1 MGAATLVPDSLWHL
15 IEPLLPAP
23 VPKFR
28 GGRPR
33 LSDRS
38 CLTGIVFVL
47 RSGIPRQML
56 PKELGCG
63 SGMSC
68 WRRLRDWQQAGV
80 WDLIHFALLN
90 WLSRENQVDWSCA
103 VIDSCSVRAVFGGR
117 KQGRIRRIGLSAA
130 VSAI

>member
-1 MGAATLVPDSLWHL
+1 MGPTALAPDTLWKL

-23 VPKFR
+23 VLKPR

-33 LSDRS
+33 LSERTY
-38 CLTGIVFVL
+38 LTGIVFVL
-47 RSGIPRQML
+47 RSGIPWQML

-90 WLSRENQVDWSCA
+90 WLSRENQIDWSCA
-103 VIDSCSVRAVFGGR
+103 VIDS
-117 KQGRIRRIGLSAA
+117 
-130 VSAI
+130 